1 MIDYFKKNLKIQ
13 VVKNNCN
20 VFLNN
25 GNGSQREKVKLKTPK
40 MKFKNGITKNEK
52 GYYFIFDI
60 EDDNQQT
67 EFGAIFKMFHLVL
80 LEKLSKVYPS
90 SEFCYFLKES
100 QESEKL
106 VNFYHIKSHLIQKW
120 GKFQLEIELGNRG
133 GSRGGGGGEKCRKI
147 SNSEEKKEIIEEL
160 IDKEFEGILELELN
174 NVWHKNGYYGIHW
187 VVNSI
192 SI

>member
-20 VFLNN
+20 VFLN
-25 GNGSQREKVKLKTPK
+25 NGSQREKVKLKTPK

-52 GYYFIFDI
+52 GYYLIFDI
-60 EDDNQQT
+60 EDENQQT

-90 SEFCYFLKES
+90 SEFCYFLKET

-120 GKFQLEIELGNRG
+120 GKFQLEIELRD
-133 GSRGGGGGEKCRKI
+133 EKGRKI
-147 SNSEEKKEIIEEL
+147 SNSEEKKEVIEEF
-160 IDKEFEGILELELN
+160 IGKEFEGILELELN
-174 NVWHKNGYYGIHW
+174 NIWHKNGYYGIHW